1 MTGMEIVRE
10 ETRRMLRGMIPLAV
24 IVFGV
29 FLLAGADPA
38 RSAVSLLLGT
48 CYSLLLFRM
57 TGKSA
62 AKAVLFPPAQGT
74 RIVRRGYFFRYLLT
88 GVMVFLAIKLPFLHP
103 LAAVVPLFFP
113 KIILLWSMYSKG
125 KGGRR

>member
-24 IVFGV
+24 IAFGV

-57 TGKSA
+57 IGKSA
-62 AKAVLFPPAQGT
+62 APAQGT

>member
-48 CYSLLLFRM
+48 CYSLLLFLFHPTIHYCIPVKIFR
-57 TGKSA
+57 S
-62 AKAVLFPPAQGT
+62 VLE
-74 RIVRRGYFFRYLLT
+74 
-88 GVMVFLAIKLPFLHP
+88 
-103 LAAVVPLFFP
+103 
-113 KIILLWSMYSKG
+113 ILI
-125 KGGRR
+125 